1 MARRR
6 MLSRRR
12 LLQST
17 RAVAAVAAAQRT
29 RAQPVPYSEK
39 ADRLIERINN
49 LETVAEIGQL
59 RDKMTT

>member
-17 RAVAAVAAAQRT
+17 RAVAAVAAAERT
-29 RAQPVPYSEK
+29 RAKPVPGSERT
-39 ADRLIERINN
+39 DMQIERINN
-49 LETVAEIGQL
+49 PETVADIGQL